1 MRTGAPRRLVIHDAA
16 ALAHRGADGGTAPPA
31 ARLEIQSDRGGLVRL
46 VVQAAGATRVELA
59 ADFTDWRPLALTKRA
74 DGMWEAVLQIASG
87 LHRVNVRIDGA
98 AWIAPAGITR
108 AADEYGSEVGIL
120 AVP

>member
-1 MRTGAPRRLVIHDAA
+1 MP
-16 ALAHRGADGGTAPPA
+16 
-31 ARLEIQSDRGGLVRL
+31 L

-59 ADFTDWRPLALTKRA
+59 ADFTDWQPLALTKRA
-74 DGMWEAVLQIASG
+74 DGMWEAVLQIPSG
-87 LHRVNVRIDGA
+87 VHRVNVRIDGA